1 MSIKHYHTL
10 YQYLIIVFGV
20 ILLQSIFFSFSQ
32 GEITLDGTLGERG
45 SLVGPHYGIS
55 ADMGHQEGNNLFH
68 SFGQFT
74 LNRYESATFT
84 GPAMVENIIG
94 RVTGGTAS
102 WIDGV
107 LRSNIQGANL
117 YLLNPSGIIF
127 GPNACLDLTGSFHVS
142 TSDYINLGHSGRFDA
157 TQPNNSLLTADS
169 PSAFGFLGDNP
180 SDISIQ
186 GSFLQSPDGETIS
199 IVGGNL
205 ELKEE
210 SVLLSPNGR
219 INIVSVESAGEA
231 VFTGGSVEVDSFDL
245 LGDISVS
252 GESYIS
258 SSGEGGGAVFIRGGR
273 FVLDHSYIWA
283 DTLGDIDGGAI
294 DIYLKKDLVV
304 TGGIS
309 ASTYKGGCG
318 GDIILKVEGL
328 DIIDGGVIEA
338 STFSTGQGG
347 DLKITAKDSLLIS
360 GPGSKIYSLVSDS
373 GNAGNIDLTAQTL
386 TISNEGMMSGATN
399 GEGRGAGIILKVES
413 LELTNGGMIDTS
425 TFAAGQGGKVMISA
439 AESVLISNQAG
450 KQDDD
455 LITGITSIAS
465 GTSKSG
471 SIEISTP
478 SLTVANDG
486 LISVETRGE
495 GEGGEI
501 ELKVGDL
508 FLTDGYILASSS
520 GMGHGGTVTVEA
532 TGSVSI
538 SGSKAALSSCAFR
551 EGDGGFISLSTP
563 ILKVSDGGGIRAA
576 TLEEGAAGDIILRVG
591 NLTLADKGYI
601 TTNSIGKGAGGK
613 LTVSATETVSI
624 FGQKNDGFGSGFF
637 SEATS
642 GGAAGSILLKTCV
655 LKITDGGQIN
665 ASTLAEGVGGD
676 IEVEADQ
683 IYLSNEARIE
693 AASTGNGDAGDIVI
707 KAGDMIY
714 GDHASVATEAIK
726 ADGGNIRIDTQN
738 LSCLTDSDITAT
750 VKGAMGDGGNIEMN
764 SKFVVLNR
772 SNIIA
777 KAEGG
782 NGGRIVIVSDVFL
795 STPDSIVSASSR
807 LGIDGTVEI
816 FSPMVDVSSGLVSL
830 PESFLKAD
838 DLLPKRCA
846 EKDEASSFHIIEHEG
861 SAPDPDSLLY

>member
-20 ILLQSIFFSFSQ
+20 MLLQIILFSFSQ
-32 GEITLDGTLGERG
+32 GEITLDGILGERG

-55 ADMGHQEGNNLFH
+55 ANMGRQEGKNLFH

-74 LNRYESATFT
+74 LNSYESATFT
-84 GPAMVENIIG
+84 GPSMVENIIG

-102 WIDGV
+102 WIDGI

-157 TQPNNSLLTADS
+157 TQTNNSLLTADS

-186 GSFLQSPDGETIS
+186 GSFLQVPDGETIS
-199 IVGGNL
+199 LVGGNL
-205 ELKEE
+205 ELNEG
-210 SVLLSPNGR
+210 SVFLSPNGR

-231 VFTGGSVEVDSFDL
+231 VFTCGGVEVDSHH
-245 LGDISVS
+245 LGDISVW
-252 GESYIS
+252 GDSYIS

-283 DTLGDIDGGAI
+283 DTWGDIDGGAI
-294 DIYLKKDLVV
+294 DIYLEKDLVV

-309 ASTYKGGCG
+309 ASTYEAGCG
-318 GDIILKVEGL
+318 GDIILKVKGL

-338 STFSTGQGG
+338 STFGIGQSG
-347 DLKITAKDSLLIS
+347 DLKITVKDSLLIF
-360 GPGSKIYSLVSDS
+360 GPGSKICSLVSDS

-386 TISNEGMMSGATN
+386 TITEEGMISGATN
-399 GEGRGAGIILKVES
+399 GEGRGADIILKVES

-425 TFAAGQGGKVMISA
+425 AFAAGQGGEVMVLA
-439 AESVLISNQAG
+439 TNSVFISNQAG

-455 LITGITSIAS
+455 DHITGITSISS
-465 GTSKSG
+465 GTSRSG
-471 SIEISTP
+471 SIKILTP
-478 SLTVANDG
+478 NLAVANDG
-486 LISVETRGE
+486 LIIADTHGE
-495 GEGGEI
+495 GDGGEI

-508 FLTDGYILASSS
+508 SL
-520 GMGHGGTVTVEA
+520 A
-532 TGSVSI
+532 TGSVFI
-538 SGSKAALSSCAFR
+538 SGTNAALSSCAFR
-551 EGDGGFISLSTP
+551 EGDGGLISLSSP
-563 ILKVSDGGGIRAA
+563 ILVVSDGGGIEAA
-576 TLEEGAAGDIILRVG
+576 TLDEGKAGEIILRVS
-591 NLTLADKGYI
+591 NLTLSDKGYI
-601 TTNSIGKGAGGK
+601 TTNSFGTGDGGK
-613 LTVSATETVSI
+613 LTVSATEAVSI
-624 FGQKNDGFGSGFF
+624 FGQKNDGFGSGLF
-637 SEATS
+637 SEASS
-642 GGAAGSILLKTCV
+642 GGAAGSISLKTSV
-655 LKITDGGQIN
+655 LKMTDRGQIN

-693 AASTGNGDAGDIVI
+693 AASRGNGDAGDIVI
-707 KAGDMIY
+707 NAGDMIY
-714 GDHASVATEAIK
+714 SDHASVATEAIK

-738 LSCLTDSDITAT
+738 LSYLTDSDRRIGIISEVFFTT
-750 VKGAMGDGGNIEMN
+750 PN
-764 SKFVVLNR
+764 SL
-772 SNIIA
+772 
-777 KAEGG
+777 
-782 NGGRIVIVSDVFL
+782 
-795 STPDSIVSASSR
+795 VSASSR

-816 FSPMVDVSSGLVSL
+816 FSPMVDVSSGLVFL

-846 EKDEASSFHIIEHEG
+846 EKDDDEASSFHIIGHEG
-861 SAPDPDSLLY
+861 APPGPDSLLY